1 MVLFSLVAVLLLFF
15 AAKVGVFFILPK
27 EMVACFFFITSVF
40 FKIKMLF
47 YSLSEVLVFVF
58 GFKLN

>member
-27 EMVACFFFITSVF
+27 EMVACFFYNIGFFFNKDAVLFFI
-40 FKIKMLF
+40 
-47 YSLSEVLVFVF
+47 
-58 GFKLN
+58 

>member
-27 EMVACFFFITSVF
+27 EMVAYFSCNIGFFKNKDAVLFFI
-40 FKIKMLF
+40 
-47 YSLSEVLVFVF
+47 
-58 GFKLN
+58 

>member
-27 EMVACFFFITSVF
+27 EMVACFFITSVF
-40 FKIKMLF
+40 LKIKMLF